1 MRHVRTAR
9 VRRLA
14 TRLSLQILV
23 NTPANETLGARH
35 EIGPV
40 TWVIRAPLAL
50 RHDVE
55 QVLVRD
61 AVHFVGQIGVVVVVV
76 VIKMIDESGEVGGA
90 VEVVDEDSRVIVREV
105 ILN

>member
-1 MRHVRTAR
+1 M
-9 VRRLA
+9 
-14 TRLSLQILV
+14 
-23 NTPANETLGARH
+23 NTPANKTLGARH

-40 TWVIRAPLAL
+40 TWVVCAPLAL

-61 AVHFVGQIGVVVVVV
+61 AMHFVGQIGVVVVVV
-76 VIKMIDESGEVGGA
+76 VIKVIDEIGEVGCA
-90 VEVVDEDSRVIVREV
+90 VEVVDENRRVIVREV